1 MLKLVIGELYG
12 MDSIEQLMSTIQD
25 MRNLGM
31 NDNEIQEVLDRSKT
45 VKKDIQEMLD
55 RSKAVKKEVD
65 H

>member
-31 NDNEIQEVLDRSKT
+31 TDEEIQKVLDRSKEDKNGS
-45 VKKDIQEMLD
+45 V
-55 RSKAVKKEVD
+55 
-65 H
+65 